1 MSASAPDLSSSISST
16 GHIDGLGRRSLSFD
30 RETGE
35 MLERAHVQ
43 PELAAFESL
52 IRKRV
57 ARLAPF
63 EDERFARPDRV
74 ERDPATGELTVLAEF
89 ITGSRLSDLLEA
101 TADASIVPGVDV
113 ALGYLL
119 ESLPALTSLHNSGLT
134 HGLIDAS
141 RTVLTPDG
149 QFVFL
154 DPSFG
159 SAVESLNLPRLRL
172 WHRFGIAA
180 PAGDGAVHFDAASD
194 IAQVTLGGVALVLG
208 RNLRSDEYPEA
219 LPSLL
224 MEVIEVAQIRG
235 SSAFATGLQRFL
247 QRSLPIP
254 GRRPYATADEAVN
267 DVRQLVRRE
276 IGVDVCRQA
285 VIDFAAQMDSAF
297 SADAHENDS
306 SHHVE
311 SAHRSPAAHS
321 GRVPELD
328 EFLDS
333 FKSSSHADA
342 EVESPA
348 ADTLDDD
355 GIETELSFDNLE
367 AEPER
372 DGEQRD
378 RERQREQHDRERQRE
393 REDEIY
399 DLPPLDQVM
408 SAENILGA
416 GPSAVH
422 EFPATDPSPIEVA
435 QATSIEDLTDA
446 LTPEERPEDTAEEAP
461 VLAADEPWAAHH
473 SPLPT
478 VDEPIAEEAVEVATA
493 ALEPFVEPQPTIDAS
508 STIPAAEPE
517 PETEPEK
524 DSASS
529 RRRKRQQQKSA
540 RARKDKL
547 RSTTSG
553 QKTPPPPGPPPEPA
567 RPTNPSGW
575 LVSPQRAAQF
585 EPPVP
590 IHQPA
595 PLPPPPPPQPPPM
608 RPAPVPAVP
617 SFVPTPVGALPQPVY
632 PSQGVPPS
640 AYGTPSAHST
650 AAPRPVAPPPILPA
664 TQPSGQVKIKA
675 DAPSGFTPR
684 RSAHQDSTPVHVP
697 VERYG
702 TLGLGRG
709 DSILEAEPR
718 SFPWKLAAIAV
729 AVAGIAIFVGR
740 TYLPGRTA
748 VPGEPGAQVETP
760 AATSP
765 STSAPLTDDETPIP
779 AGRGRLVIQTQPPG
793 VKVLLDRK
801 PIGETPL
808 KLDVSPGRHILT
820 FQTTSGE
827 IVKSVRTAAGKT
839 ETLDIPV
846 FSGWVAVFA
855 PIVLQVAADGRS
867 IGTTEQSRL
876 MLPPGRHQLTLTNK
890 ELGYSAVEQVD
901 IEPGEV
907 KSVNVNPRGIVNL
920 NAIPWAEVWLD
931 GQKLGETPLAAT
943 PVPLGQ
949 REFVFKNPQF
959 GEQKVSA
966 TIKAS
971 ANLPVTVDF
980 SK

>member
-1 MSASAPDLSSSISST
+1 
-16 GHIDGLGRRSLSFD
+16 
-30 RETGE
+30 

-52 IRKRV
+52 IRDRV
-57 ARLAPF
+57 ARLATF
-63 EDERFARPDRV
+63 EDERFARPERV
-74 ERDPATGELTVLAEF
+74 ERDAATGELTVLAEF
-89 ITGSRLSDLLEA
+89 ITGSRLSDVLEA

-119 ESLPALTSLHNSGLT
+119 ESLPALTVLHHSGLT
-134 HGLIDAS
+134 HGVIDAS

-159 SAVESLNLPRLRL
+159 SAVERLNLSRLRL
-172 WHRFGIAA
+172 WHRFGVAS
-180 PAGDGAVHFDAASD
+180 PAGDGAVHFDTASD
-194 IAQVTLGGVALVLG
+194 IAQVTLGGVALILG
-208 RNLRSDEYPEA
+208 RNLRLDEYPEA

-224 MEVIEVAQIRG
+224 MEVSEVAQIRG
-235 SSAFATGLQRFL
+235 TSAFATGLQRFL

-285 VIDFAAQMDSAF
+285 VIDFAAQMDGEF
-297 SADAHENDS
+297 SGDTADNDS
-306 SHHVE
+306 SHDGV
-311 SAHRSPAAHS
+311 SAHRNPAAHS
-321 GRVPELD
+321 PRVPELD
-328 EFLDS
+328 EFLES
-333 FKSSSHADA
+333 FESSSPADA
-342 EVESPA
+342 EVASPA
-348 ADTLDDD
+348 ADTLDDQA
-355 GIETELSFDNLE
+355 IETELSFDSLE
-367 AEPER
+367 TESDLERHDHEPQGAR
-372 DGEQRD
+372 DDHEPQGARHD
-378 RERQREQHDRERQRE
+378 RGPQGAPHDREPQGE
-393 REDEIY
+393 RGNERADEIY
-399 DLPPLDQVM
+399 DLPPLDEVM
-408 SAENILGA
+408 ADENILA
-416 GPSAVH
+416 AAPSAVH
-422 EFPATDPSPIEVA
+422 EFPAMDPSPLDVPEETVV
-435 QATSIEDLTDA
+435 EDPAAA
-446 LTPEERPEDTAEEAP
+446 LTPVETPEETAEEPAP
-461 VLAADEPWAAHH
+461 EEPVEEAHRVAAAEPAKEVAYP
-473 SPLPT
+473 PLPT
-478 VDEPIAEEAVEVATA
+478 IDEPIAETVEVATA
-493 ALEPFVEPQPTIDAS
+493 AVEPFVEPQ
-508 STIPAAEPE
+508 STVAEPSEIPAAEPE
-517 PETEPEK
+517 SEAEPEK

-553 QKTPPPPGPPPEPA
+553 QKAPPPPAPLPEPA
-567 RPTNPSGW
+567 RPVNPSGW

-590 IHQPA
+590 VHLPA
-595 PLPPPPPPQPPPM
+595 PPPPPPPPVRQAPM
-608 RPAPVPAVP
+608 PSVP
-617 SFVPTPVGALPQPVY
+617 SFVPTPVGAMPQPVY
-632 PSQGVPPS
+632 PSQVVTAS
-640 AYGTPSAHST
+640 AYGTSSAQ
-650 AAPRPVAPPPILPA
+650 APATPGPLAPPPVQTSP
-664 TQPSGQVKIKA
+664 QPSGQVKIKA
-675 DAPSGFTPR
+675 DPPSGFTPR
-684 RSAHQDSTPVHVP
+684 RSAHQDIAPVHVP
-697 VERYG
+697 ADRYG
-702 TLGLGRG
+702 TLGLGHG
-709 DSILEAEPR
+709 GSIVEEEPR

-748 VPGEPGAQVETP
+748 VSGEPGAQVEAT

-765 STSAPLTDDETPIP
+765 STAAPPTDVDTPIP
-779 AGRGRLVIQTQPPG
+779 PGRGRLVIQTQPPG

-801 PIGETPL
+801 PVGETPL
-808 KLDVSPGRHILT
+808 KLDVAPGRHILT
-820 FQTTSGE
+820 FQTTGGE
-827 IVKSVRTAAGKT
+827 IVKSVRAAAGKT

-855 PIVLQVAADGRS
+855 PIVLHVAADGRS

-907 KSVNVNPRGIVNL
+907 KSVNVNPRGTVNL
-920 NAIPWAEVWLD
+920 NAVPWAEVWLD
-931 GQKLGETPLAAT
+931 GQKLGDTPLAGT

-959 GEQKVSA
+959 GEKKVGA
-966 TIKAS
+966 TIKAG
-971 ANLPVTVDF
+971 ANSPVTVDF